1 MNSTSTALHANAH
14 ALGAPEKDIDQAEA
28 AISAALS
35 THSGALALPEQFKLH
50 NLEAFLPFRRRA
62 AGKMASPYIN
72 DFVAYMASHRDE
84 GCTVFVDADAMTA
97 TAVLD
102 LGTPTKPGHC
112 AHTAIL
118 KPSATAA
125 YAALLAIINRQ
136 LSQKDMAEWL
146 EDWSLFLQ
154 AQSDG
159 VPLEVRKAVSAV
171 RDISVE
177 AMKKAQSNVQALST
191 EQSVL
196 ESARASSSHTLPT
209 HLLFT
214 CTPYPD
220 LQTRTFSLR
229 LSVLLDDK
237 PRLILRPAAFEEQ
250 VEQMANEFATLIR
263 TAVENTSPVLIG
275 TYTKT

>member
-1 MNSTSTALHANAH
+1 MTDSTTALHAQ
-14 ALGAPEKDIDQAEA
+14 ALGAPEKSIDQAA
-28 AISAALS
+28 AAVAAALLS
-35 THSGALALPEQFKLH
+35 NSGAIALPDDFRLH
-50 NLEAFLPFRRRA
+50 DLQDHLPTRRRA
-62 AGKMASPYIN
+62 AGKMITPYIN
-72 DFVAYMASHRDE
+72 DFVTYMASHRDD
-84 GCTVFVDADAMTA
+84 GCTVFVNADGMTA

-102 LGTPTKPGHC
+102 LGTPAKPGHC

-118 KPSATAA
+118 KPGATAA

-136 LSQKDMAEWL
+136 QSQKDMAEWL

-209 HLLFT
+209 HLNFT

-250 VEQMANEFATLIR
+250 VEQMAN
-263 TAVENTSPVLIG
+263 
-275 TYTKT
+275 